1 LGAGMVRLVRI
12 RNAHKGPKAKGSS
25 RDLEPLGEPGPL
37 AQSGAKVSLARLIP
51 SSRFCS
57 ECSNGALAKPVHY
70 KSSWGSEMN
79 EKQGLLRSLKQFN
92 WRDRRSRLSGR
103 A

>member
-1 LGAGMVRLVRI
+1 MLGAGGRFGGNAARVSRSRLGAGMVRLLRI

-57 ECSNGALAKPVHY
+57 ECFNGALAKPIRI
-70 KSSWGSEMN
+70 GSE
-79 EKQGLLRSLKQFN
+79 EPSHLL
-92 WRDRRSRLSGR
+92 
-103 A
+103 